1 VTCEHRRSPVS
12 SIASLQ
18 SGAGDAVSYSIGILA
33 ALFVEAHSTAH
44 LRSMEPQPPLI
55 ALEREASHSRLA
67 KTSRRLDTGSAFV
80 YAALVAVL
88 LERMSAVAADLQLWA
103 DGAWFLIRIA
113 STRTY
118 YFWVGDWKREFFR
131 ARIFTILWEQTPLV
145 VATHLRIHSLHVL
158 SLIFGFSLYSHALL
172 SLYICY
178 RYAARRWYM
187 LFPLLSFFA
196 GTMNVEAYLAT
207 DSHFIVSLYWPVLFI
222 LLFGEELTGWTLVLL
237 LGLSIPMVV
246 SYESMV
252 FFGVILAAVCA
263 WRWKRSPKYKTLL
276 AALAL
281 WYLLGTA
288 LAAASVI
295 WPFDPSNR
303 QGFIRGLMILLQ
315 SQHLAAQV
323 SLVALLCCGLLL
335 AVPSRLAAVQKLV
348 AAVGLASVCYLCV
361 EVLMGHTP
369 SSLDVEVSARVLN
382 LLLPLAATCLLIAV
396 LAGWF
401 KPDQTTIART
411 AILIGALGLGQAYW
425 NFGAIMRWQ
434 GMLATLRYELL
445 LHQGPVAFDDSIL
458 SQQQLGPL
466 RLHELHAGWPLL
478 PLSLYEA
485 GQGQVRS
492 IIVPEAGTYWPFD
505 PFDPEALPELSRYRL
520 YYDSYRQS
528 LQRNWQYSLG
538 EILTF
543 SRAGSA
549 ALFMRGQWS
558 YPQSDRAWGTGP
570 DFGLDL
576 PLSQER
582 LPDAVS
588 LWAMVAPNLAP
599 GFSDLSVQVTVN
611 KIPVGEWQFQYSS
624 DPVTTRT
631 LQIPKAALI
640 LSNPAQIRFHVLGP
654 IRSPAEIGEGSDAR
668 KLSLAFLELSLEKT
682 Q

>member
-1 VTCEHRRSPVS
+1 MKPQPPVTALEQEANQRRPEETLRHRRSMD
-12 SIASLQ
+12 
-18 SGAGDAVSYSIGILA
+18 AGTAV
-33 ALFVEAHSTAH
+33 
-44 LRSMEPQPPLI
+44 
-55 ALEREASHSRLA
+55 
-67 KTSRRLDTGSAFV
+67 V
-80 YAALVAVL
+80 YAALIAVL

-103 DGAWFLIRIA
+103 DGAWFLIRVA
-113 STRTY
+113 SSRSY

-145 VATHLRIHSLHVL
+145 LATHFRVHSLHVL

-178 RYAARRWYM
+178 RYASRRWYM

-207 DSHFIVSLYWPVLFI
+207 DSHFNVSLYWPVLFI

-246 SYESMV
+246 SYESMM
-252 FFGVILAAVCA
+252 FFGVILAGICV
-263 WRWKRSPKYKTLL
+263 WRRKRSSQYKTLL
-276 AALAL
+276 AGLAV
-281 WYLLGTA
+281 WYLLGAA
-288 LAAASVI
+288 LAAVSVI
-295 WPFDPSNR
+295 WPFDASNR
-303 QGFIRGLMILLQ
+303 EGFTRGLAILLH

-323 SLVALLCCGLLL
+323 SLVVLLCCVLLL
-335 AVPSRLAAVQKLV
+335 ALPSRLSGVQKLV
-348 AAVGLASVCYLCV
+348 AAVGLGSVCYLCI
-361 EVLMGHTP
+361 EVLVGSTP
-369 SSLDVEVSARVLN
+369 SSLNVEVFARVLN
-382 LLLPLAATCLLIAV
+382 LLLPLAATSLLIAV

-401 KPDQTTIART
+401 KPDRKTIART
-411 AILIGALGLGQAYW
+411 AILIGALGLAQAYW

-445 LHQGPVAFDDSIL
+445 LHQGPVAFDDSVL
-458 SQQQLGPL
+458 SQYQLGPL
-466 RLHELHAGWPLL
+466 HLHELHAGWALQ
-478 PLSLYEA
+478 PLSLYA
-485 GQGQVRS
+485 TGRGQIRS

-505 PFDPEALPELSRYRL
+505 PFDPDTMPDLSRYRV
-520 YYDSYRQS
+520 YYDSYREA

-538 EILTF
+538 EVLTF
-543 SRAGSA
+543 SKGGNA

-558 YPQSDRAWGTGP
+558 YPQSDKTWGSGP

-576 PLSQER
+576 PLSLEN

-599 GFSDLSVQVTVN
+599 GFPDLSVQVTVN
-611 KIPVGEWQFQYSS
+611 NVPVGGWTFQYSS

-631 LQIPKAALI
+631 LQIPKSVLT
-640 LSNPAQIRFHVLGP
+640 LSNPARIRFHVMGP
-654 IRSPAEIGEGSDAR
+654 IRSPAEMGKGSDSR
-668 KLSLAFLELSLEKT
+668 KLSLAFLELTLERS

>member
-1 VTCEHRRSPVS
+1 
-12 SIASLQ
+12 
-18 SGAGDAVSYSIGILA
+18 
-33 ALFVEAHSTAH
+33 
-44 LRSMEPQPPLI
+44 MEPQPPLI
-55 ALEREASHSRLA
+55 ALQHEAKPSQRV
-67 KTSRRLDTGSAFV
+67 KTFRRRRSVDTGTAVV

-103 DGAWFLIRIA
+103 DGAWFLIRVA
-113 STRTY
+113 STRSY

-131 ARIFTILWEQTPLV
+131 ARIFTILWEQTPLML
-145 VATHLRIHSLHVL
+145 ATHLRVHSLHAL
-158 SLIFGFSLYSHALL
+158 SLVFGFSLYSHALL

-178 RYAARRWYM
+178 RYASRRWYM

-246 SYESMV
+246 SYESMM
-252 FFGVILAAVCA
+252 FFGLILAGVCI
-263 WRWKRSPKYKTLL
+263 WRRRRSPQHKSLL
-276 AALAL
+276 AGLAA
-281 WYLLGTA
+281 WYLVGAA

-303 QGFIRGLMILLQ
+303 QGFMRGLAILLN

-323 SLVALLCCGLLL
+323 SLTVSLCCGLLL
-335 AVPSRLAAVQKLV
+335 AVPSRMAGAQKFI
-348 AAVGLASVCYLCV
+348 AAVGLGSIYYLGI
-361 EVLMGHTP
+361 EVLVGRAP
-369 SSLDVEVSARVLN
+369 SGLNFEVSARVLN

-401 KPDQTTIART
+401 KPSRNTIARF
-411 AILIGALGLGQAYW
+411 AILVGALGLAQAYW

-445 LHQGPVAFDDSIL
+445 LHQGPVAFDDSVL
-458 SQQQLGPL
+458 SQQVGDL
-466 RLHELHAGWPLL
+466 RLHDLHAGWPLL

-485 GQGQVRS
+485 GRGQIRS

-505 PFDPEALPELSRYRL
+505 PFDPATLPDLSRYRV
-520 YYDSYRQS
+520 YYDSYRET
-528 LQRNWQYSLG
+528 LRRNWRYSLG
-538 EILTF
+538 EMLTF
-543 SRAGSA
+543 AKGGSA

-558 YPQSDRAWGTGP
+558 YPESDKTWGSGP

-576 PLSQER
+576 PLPQEQLPER
-582 LPDAVS
+582 LS

-599 GFSDLSVQVTVN
+599 GFADLSVQVTVN
-611 KIPVGEWQFQYSS
+611 DVPVGKWTFQYSN
-624 DPVTTRT
+624 DPVTSRT
-631 LQIPKAALI
+631 VQIPKAALT
-640 LSNPAQIRFHVLGP
+640 LANPARIRFHVLGA
-654 IRSPAEIGEGSDAR
+654 IRSPAEMGKGPDPR
-668 KLSLAFLELSLEKT
+668 KQSLAFLELTLDRV